1 MKLPAQNISDWLT
14 AGSRHNKHIQVAH
27 LKSIP
32 KNKRRLEI
40 NVGYTYDMIELV
52 EHIKSVFQA
61 AQSPIL
67 PFTFQYNRTQWR
79 HPYIGEYLLKNEE
92 VSNKRSGEI
101 LLITADPSHR
111 SQNPILTIE
120 RFGTSNIQ

>member
-1 MKLPAQNISDWLT
+1 MQ
-14 AGSRHNKHIQVAH
+14 
-27 LKSIP
+27 
-32 KNKRRLEI
+32 
-40 NVGYTYDMIELV
+40 
-52 EHIKSVFQA
+52 VFQA
-61 AQSPIL
+61 AQSPIV

-120 RFGTSNIQ
+120 RFGASNKHT